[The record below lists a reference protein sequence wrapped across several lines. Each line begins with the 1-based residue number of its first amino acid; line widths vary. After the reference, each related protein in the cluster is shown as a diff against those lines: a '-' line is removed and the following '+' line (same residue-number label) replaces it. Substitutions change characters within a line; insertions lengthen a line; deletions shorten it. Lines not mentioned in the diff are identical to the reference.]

1 MNEPP
6 HFFFIVIFYNTKFRT
21 WAFSLAIVKILAF
34 TILKHYF
41 YSLNTLFYNM
51 LNIKASFFFTTS
63 FKYYFFYN
71 FLFLFC
77 FYFFHPLSLVS
88 LSLSLPLS
96 LTVSPSL
103 LLGLIVSTQ
112 QSNPPPAPSY
122 HNSNDHHN
130 DQRPTL
136 IKSMTHANETDQV
149 NDPRQSTWRS
159 TPVTS
164 MIHERRPMNPKPWT
178 QTHEPKAMNPD
189 PRT

>member
-41 YSLNTLFYNM
+41 YSFNTLFYNM
-51 LNIKASFFFTTS
+51 LNIKASIFFTTS

-88 LSLSLPLS
+88 LSLSLSLSVSLSLPLS
-96 LTVSPSL
+96 FLVSLSQPSN
-103 LLGLIVSTQ
+103 Q
-112 QSNPPPAPSY
+112 
-122 HNSNDHHN
+122 
-130 DQRPTL
+130 
-136 IKSMTHANETDQV
+136 TH
-149 NDPRQSTWRS
+149 
-159 TPVTS
+159 
-164 MIHERRPMNPKPWT
+164 RRPLATIILTTTTTIK
-178 QTHEPKAMNPD
+178 D
-189 PRT
+189 PH